1 MKDTTVM
8 TYSAGVDSLYM
19 LTQLAARGE
28 NIHILHI
35 DFGHP
40 ACDNEVKALN
50 AQVQEIEELFLNCTI
65 TKHFISLANFN
76 TFAKEHFS
84 SGYLTHNFT
93 LDNIKEDLFF
103 PARNALMS
111 STTFFL
117 AQCINATRVICP
129 FTPAIHY
136 TDEELP
142 DLGPKIIKLYQH
154 LGQIYDIKVSYPFG
168 WFIEVDDDRD
178 VIKDLLKTLG
188 KTNALHLLN
197 LTYSCLKGTTPPC
210 GSCVNCLRRTNV
222 IERVAK
228 L

>member
-1 MKDTTVM
+1 MKDKVVM
-8 TYSAGVDSLYM
+8 TYSAGVDSLYI
-19 LTQLAARGE
+19 LTELAARDK
-28 NIHILHI
+28 NVHILHI

-40 ACDNEVKALN
+40 ACENERIALHK
-50 AQVQEIEELFLNCTI
+50 QTMELKELFPNCNI
-65 TKHFISLANFN
+65 TRHFISLDNYN
-76 TFAKEHFS
+76 QFAKQHVT

-93 LDNIKEDLFF
+93 QDDVKSDLFF

-117 AQCINATRVICP
+117 AQCVNASRVICP

-178 VIKDLLKTLG
+178 VIKSLLETLG
-188 KTNALHLLN
+188 KTTALHLLN

-210 GSCVNCLRRTNV
+210 GTCVNCLRRTNV